1 MNGYSGGPIPNEDWL
16 ISPELNLSAYESI
29 SFSFDHA
36 RNYAS
41 NDGLFVLVSA
51 DYDGSSD
58 PSSNGTWTDLTSMFT
73 FPEGGGSWDF
83 IAAGTAD
90 VSTYSGTSTYFAF
103 KYTSTDAAASTW
115 EIDNALISGVAAV
128 GVSEIKE
135 TTLQVFPNPATN
147 IVNINCDIEGQLRI
161 INLAG
166 QTLLELKTRKGAN
179 QLNVQHLNQGLY
191 MIQFTNHTGAVST
204 QKLLIR

>member
-1 MNGYSGGPIPNEDWL
+1 MKKKSVVGVGIGIL
-16 ISPELNLSAYESI
+16 VVLVVA
-29 SFSFDHA
+29 SFSYVAA
-36 RNYAS
+36 RNSEPVDEYGFRPVNAE
-41 NDGLFVLVSA
+41 
-51 DYDGSSD
+51 
-58 PSSNGTWTDLTSMFT
+58 
-73 FPEGGGSWDF
+73 PERQ
-83 IAAGTAD
+83 AKVVVPAGD
-90 VSTYSGTSTYFAF
+90 V
-103 KYTSTDAAASTW
+103 
-115 EIDNALISGVAAV
+115 E
-128 GVSEIKE
+128 E

-147 IVNINCDIEGQLRI
+147 IVNINCDIEGRLRI